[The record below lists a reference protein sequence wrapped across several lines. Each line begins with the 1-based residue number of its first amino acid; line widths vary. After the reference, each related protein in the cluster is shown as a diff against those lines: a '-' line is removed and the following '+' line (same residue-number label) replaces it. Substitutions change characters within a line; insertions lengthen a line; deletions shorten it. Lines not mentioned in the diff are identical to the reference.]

1 MNIIYNIFLLILFA
15 KFQVIFSSNIRRELN
30 DKKENLFKTNI
41 NIVNSRKTKKNIF
54 NLKRNIDEQAKKE
67 TKINKKNENNKSN
80 ENSSLKNNDSSSL
93 KSKLKKFFR
102 QDTDLNLY
110 ILLGCIIG
118 IILLLI
124 IIAILLVKLLKKQK
138 RKKMKLYEEKNISI
152 NNVDFSAEKNYNKV
166 PST

>member
-1 MNIIYNIFLLILFA
+1 MNIIYNILLLILLS
-15 KFQVIFSSNIRRELN
+15 KFQVVFSSNIRRELN
-30 DKKENLFKTNI
+30 DKKGNLFKTNK
-41 NIVNSRKTKKNIF
+41 NIVNSRKIKKNIF
-54 NLKRNIDEQAKKE
+54 KLKRNIDEQEKKE
-67 TKINKKNENNKSN
+67 TKFNKKNENNKSN

-124 IIAILLVKLLKKQK
+124 IIVILLVKLLKKQK

-152 NNVDFSAEKNYNKV
+152 NNVGFSAEKNYNKV

>member
-1 MNIIYNIFLLILFA
+1 MNKIYYILLIILLF
-15 KFQVIFSSNIRRELN
+15 KFQVVFSSNIRRALN
-30 DKKENLFKTNI
+30 DKKENMAKTNK
-41 NIVNSRKTKKNIF
+41 NIVNPRKIKKNIF
-54 NLKRNIDEQAKKE
+54 KLKRNIDEQAKSK

-93 KSKLKKFFR
+93 KSKLKKFFK

-110 ILLGCIIG
+110 IILGCVIG

-124 IIAILLVKLLKKQK
+124 MIAILIVKLLKKQK
-138 RKKMKLYEEKNISI
+138 REKMTLYEEKNISI
-152 NNVDFSAEKNYNKV
+152 NNISDSFKKNYNEV